1 MTCGNENQ
9 YTIQHSLSWFSLKL
23 YNVSDFKNDFKYKSV
38 LDTKA
43 LLPPTTKVFQAS
55 LLCVFHN

>member
-1 MTCGNENQ
+1 MMTYGNENQ

-23 YNVSDFKNDFKYKSV
+23 CKISVFKNDLKYKSE

-43 LLPPTTKVFQAS
+43 PLPPTPKVFQAV
-55 LLCVFHN
+55 L